1 MGAELRGSL
10 LNIYRTKLLPFF
22 RAFKQSRNRKTIMSD
37 CLFCRITAGK
47 VPAYKVYENDR
58 VSAFLDINPSAIGH
72 VLIIPRTHVSRIEDL
87 SILDA
92 EALFKALHRLV
103 KPIRMGVGADAVMI
117 GVNDG
122 PGSGQEVPHVHI
134 HVIPRSSGDGGSII
148 QSAIHIRKLVTEKLE
163 ITAEKIRRQLSL
175 SVNP

>member
-1 MGAELRGSL
+1 
-10 LNIYRTKLLPFF
+10 
-22 RAFKQSRNRKTIMSD
+22 MSN
-37 CLFCRITAGK
+37 CLFCRIAAGK
-47 VPAYKVYENDR
+47 VPAYKVYDDDR
-58 VSAFLDINPSAIGH
+58 VSAFLDINPSAVGH

-87 SILDA
+87 SVLDA

-103 KPIRMGVGADAVMI
+103 KPIRMGVGADAAMI

-134 HVIPRSSGDGGSII
+134 HVIPRSPGDGGSII
-148 QSAIHIRKLVTEKLE
+148 QSAIHVRKPNSEK
-163 ITAEKIRRQLSL
+163 IDVIADKIRRQLNL